1 MGIVVRSAFIGAML
15 LAPSAALAWFP
26 FQPALPEEAA
36 REIAFQNGVVMI
48 DDVDRTLDAD
58 WKIEGHDTWGNE
70 VEIVIDGQTGAVE
83 RAEMEAN

>member
-1 MGIVVRSAFIGAML
+1 ML

-48 DDVDRTLDAD
+48 DDVSRTVDAD
-58 WKIEGHDTWGNE
+58 WEVEGHDGFGNKIE
-70 VEIVIDGQTGAVE
+70 MIIDGQTGAIE
-83 RAEMEAN
+83 SAEMETN